1 MDYLMKGDG
10 NAAQMPAN
18 LQKMQVFFWRH
29 PALAV

>member
-18 LQKMQVFFWRH
+18 LQKMQVFFGDT
-29 PALAV
+29 PP